1 MLISSAPARMRA
13 IASCTEARGLT
24 TPGFHWCSLVLHT
37 SAAAPT
43 KRAQSAGGPA
53 ARSAGHRARRNAS
66 RLLRSHRSALPTL
79 DRLRNEGGWFSRARV
94 NFLPTVT
101 ALRKKAGRN
110 GFIVVITADH
120 GMPPEPAGP
129 RKRYFDLDVV
139 KLLHQKFDP
148 DRGALVQHY
157 EAWNSELFIDPDRLP
172 ELRLTT
178 SDIKAYLEAQPSTPH
193 LRRMK

>member
-1 MLISSAPARMRA
+1 MLNPPVGRPRAVLVIVLDGMRLDYFD
-13 IASCTEARGLT
+13 R
-24 TPGFHWCSLVLHT
+24 
-37 SAAAPT
+37 
-43 KRAQSAGGPA
+43 
-53 ARSAGHRARRNAS
+53 
-66 RLLRSHRSALPTL
+66 HRSALPTL

-110 GFIVVITADH
+110 GFIVVITPDH

-129 RKRYFDLDVV
+129 RKRYFDVDVV

-157 EAWNSELFIDPDRLP
+157 EAWNSELFIDPDRLR

-178 SDIKAYLEAQPSTPH
+178 SDIKAYLEAQPFIYAAFTEDEVKRAAS
-193 LRRMK
+193 R